1 MVLYARKGI
10 KFNRKGKNMF
20 KKLFAAALLV
30 CGGAVGA
37 FAADIIALDLNF
49 YSSNGGVV
57 ENVVWGALPE
67 GVTVEQRIRF
77 GNPKLKGFAYP
88 VRIDFG
94 KTKSVKLKFVVT
106 SGSGRL
112 APSLCGYSV
121 LPDGKRGKFVFKCTK
136 LEFGD
141 EPARVKLP
149 HTVKKWINMMPPWGI
164 TVEKGDII
172 TLVAEFESAE

>member
-1 MVLYARKGI
+1 MFRK
-10 KFNRKGKNMF
+10 F
-20 KKLFAAALLV
+20 FAAVLLIF
-30 CGGAVGA
+30 GGAVA
-37 FAADIIALDLNF
+37 VAAADIIALDLNF

-57 ENVVWGALPE
+57 ETVGAPPE
-67 GVTVEQRIRF
+67 GVTVNQRIRF
-77 GNPKLKGFAYP
+77 SSPKLKGFAYP

-106 SGSGRL
+106 EGSGRL
-112 APSLCGYSV
+112 SPSLCGLTK
-121 LPDGKRGKFVFKCTK
+121 LPNGKYGTFVFKCTK

-149 HTVKKWINMMPPWGI
+149 LTVKKWINMMPPWGI

-172 TLVAEFESAE
+172 TLVAEFAPAE